1 MSTPSNLY
9 ADKLL
14 SEHPLALWSLDTE
27 AEYVSL
33 ISGTNRDLSTWTA
46 TNATVASTSDST
58 APFSSSYVTQI
69 TGTATP
75 SYGSNAQLYLVS
87 PFTFSSTSAGFTVSF
102 YLKTSNRAFL
112 DIGYGSGKIAT
123 ISTITWNASYLEYT
137 CTGNH
142 NLVAGEYVTVSGTVA
157 SGESA
162 YDKSGTVS
170 ATGLTSTKFRIY
182 VSVTDYLSGS
192 GGTVIAAKFVSGT
205 IDINPINYSF
215 NSWFPISC
223 TSEDSASGAKLVF
236 RIDYLDTSP
245 IYYINGLTLG
255 QDSEKFNGESF
266 GQSLFSLPATI
277 STSVA
282 KGIETKSYGD
292 EAYSAYYIGN
302 GVTINTQTPTY
313 SAPNITLSTS
323 TPHGFSVG
331 QTVTIS
337 DVTPSGYNGTWT
349 TQAGT
354 TGSTL
359 VVNIGSNP
367 GAITVGGNVSRN
379 DELYAKNT
387 SIPMSYG
394 SLNIMSIYPNA
405 AANQPSFIFPGFGF
419 LNEIG
424 RYKELTV
431 EFLARV
437 NVNSSTPK
445 RIFGPLASTDGL
457 YITNEY
463 ITLKVGDYIES
474 YYASE
479 LFKPTLYQIQI
490 GNGFANLCLDGDT
503 VISMSIDNASLSLP
517 AKLDGSSKSQDWL
530 GFYAYA
536 TSVPSVDIDSVAIYP
551 YKVSET
557 LQKRR
562 FVYAQGVKIP
572 EEYASTTNGQTV
584 LIDYPFSNYANN
596 YNYPRTDAKW
606 EQASSI
612 DNFSVL
618 AKETLSPTTYNEP
631 IVQNSLYSNVLWL
644 ADLYETNVASGE
656 SSSFMNLKP
665 SSVVSGSG
673 RSWTTNTGYIVLDN
687 YDPTKNLT
695 SCLYGVFKAI
705 ENSASEQILIKIE
718 NNINGDYLK
727 ISLTGTTVS
736 YLFKYQNLSEELLVS
751 PAQTITT
758 NTTFAVGIDVAKL
771 ISKNGNLAT
780 FLKNKSNLDIYI
792 GGDRS
797 LSETF
802 SGNIYK
808 VGLCSTR
815 NAADIT
821 SLFDANGYLSNLST
835 SVASL
840 LPRTATYTLIS
851 NNLFSKIIPDIAV
864 NSYWENYVPLS
875 KLAKTVSDASGNDV
889 YALDLIQFNFDYP
902 EPKVYSGSNYDT
914 SASLVKTYVSF
925 QTIISGAN
933 AAASTFTTT
942 VSPNSNN
949 VVNATTFSATTKYEV
964 VNNMII
970 YPPTDMDLT
979 TLAMVIHVES
989 NIPGINTKPT
999 NFRYLQLAA
1008 QSFNANAANA
1018 LGTKHSVNIYPYT
1031 QSGTTFNYKSQ
1042 NPYLIFKESMPYLY
1056 LTKYSGIKIAGTYSS
1071 GTDRGIYVNTNESLD
1086 SDAKIASLQFAALAD
1101 FKEFPTSSMQILKL
1115 EGNGGSIS
1123 FSIIASNTAKTKGRI
1138 STSSEIKP
1146 VYYIN
1151 GKKVANP
1158 VISLNEWNM
1167 IGIVF
1172 KEPISVSGMSG
1183 VLKLTSNL
1191 LINNLS
1197 YYKASSIEL
1206 QQKATQLL
1214 WSEIGGNN
1222 WAIPIP
1228 TQTPTISVKEITL
1241 TTTNSHRLFLSE
1253 KVAVRNLVPTEYNT
1267 TTDSYV
1273 TAIPSTTSFK
1283 YLATSV
1289 TAPSGA
1295 ITTAGIALGTWEY
1308 SSIPNYFEI
1317 YSNNIKDI
1325 YKTLT
1330 GTNKSIV
1337 DSNYEYQGLRLGGY
1351 EYLGYLNVEF
1361 SEITLDVL

>member
-14 SEHPLALWSLDTE
+14 SEHPLALWSLDSE

-75 SYGSNAQLYLVS
+75 TYGGNANLYLVS

-102 YLKTSNRAFL
+102 YLKTSNRAFIN
-112 DIGYGSGKIAT
+112 IGYGSGKIAT
-123 ISTITWNASYLEYT
+123 ISTITRTSTYLQYT

-142 NLVAGEYVTVSGTVA
+142 NLVAGEYVTVSGTSA
-157 SGESA
+157 GGESI
-162 YDKSGTVS
+162 YDVSGTVS
-170 ATGLTSTKFRIY
+170 ATGLTATVFRIY
-182 VSVTDYLSGS
+182 TSVPDFGSGT
-192 GGTVIAAKFVSGT
+192 GGTVIAAKFFSGT

-215 NSWFPISC
+215 NSWIPISY
-223 TSEDSASGAKLVF
+223 TSEDSASGAKLIF
-236 RIDYLDTSP
+236 NISYLDTSP

-277 STSVA
+277 STTLTS
-282 KGIETKSYGD
+282 GIETKSYGD
-292 EAYSAYYIGN
+292 EIYSAYYIG
-302 GVTINTQTPTY
+302 
-313 SAPNITLSTS
+313 
-323 TPHGFSVG
+323 
-331 QTVTIS
+331 
-337 DVTPSGYNGTWT
+337 SGN
-349 TQAGT
+349 
-354 TGSTL
+354 
-359 VVNIGSNP
+359 
-367 GAITVGGNVSRN
+367 
-379 DELYAKNT
+379 ELYAKNCG
-387 SIPMSYG
+387 IPMSYG
-394 SLNIMSIYPNA
+394 SLNIMTIYPNA
-405 AANQPSFIFPGFGF
+405 TANQPSFIFPGFGF

-424 RYKELTV
+424 RYKELTI
-431 EFLARV
+431 EFLARI
-437 NVNSSTPK
+437 NANTTTPK

-457 YITNEY
+457 YVTNEY

-490 GNGFANLCLDGDT
+490 GDGFANLCLDGDT

-631 IVQNSLYSNVLWL
+631 IVQNSLYSNALWL

-656 SSSFMNLKP
+656 SNSFMNLKP

-705 ENSASEQILIKIE
+705 ENSVSEQILIKIE

-1197 YYKASSIEL
+1197 YYKASPIEL

-1283 YLATSV
+1283 YLATSL